1 MNELINAAPQTIPAI
16 YQWGIEVIKTVQLI
30 SNPYLTEAVKIFT
43 DVSTYGFAVLVPLIY
58 IWCIDYKKGLHLFYV
73 LTFGTGISDG
83 IKFILKV
90 PRPYTYVPQ
99 IMLKTE
105 SSFSTPSGHSF
116 TGALIYPSV
125 LLYGKDIQLKTKSK
139 VILAILFPFLIG
151 LSRIYLGV
159 HYPTDVL
166 AGWLLG
172 GIIFTVFILFVDR
185 IEKCISEFS
194 KSFSKFSSKNIKSVK
209 FAAAA
214 IFVFII
220 ILINRE
226 TSDMAGALF
235 GLAFGNIYI
244 YEPLQ
249 INFDASNG
257 TFIKKLVRFIL
268 GVLCSSIPILVF
280 YFAGMN
286 SNHPQ
291 FRLYTFLEFSTAG
304 TIVSGIMP
312 IIFLKLKLEN

>member
-1 MNELINAAPQTIPAI
+1 MNELTNAVPQTIPVI
-16 YQWGIEVIKTVQLI
+16 YQWGIAVIKAVQTI

-43 DVSTYGFAVLVPLIY
+43 DVSTYWFAVLVPLMY

-73 LTFGTGISDG
+73 LTFGAGINHG
-83 IKFILKV
+83 IKSVLRV
-90 PRPYTYVPQ
+90 PRPYTYVPE

-125 LLYGKDIQLKTKSK
+125 LLYGEDIRLKTKIK
-139 VILAILFPFLIG
+139 IMLAILFPFLIG

-159 HYPTDVL
+159 HYPADVL

-172 GIIFTVFILFVDR
+172 GIISTVFILFVNR
-185 IEKCISEFS
+185 IEKRVSE
-194 KSFSKFSSKNIKSVK
+194 FSKFSSKNMKSIK

-226 TSDMAGALF
+226 TPNTAGALF

-249 INFDASNG
+249 INFDASRG
-257 TFIKKLVRFIL
+257 ALLKKLFRFML
-268 GVLCSSIPILVF
+268 GGIISAIPVAIF
-280 YFAGMN
+280 YFAGIHT
-286 SNHPQ
+286 NHPQ
-291 FRLYTFLEFSTAG
+291 FRLYSFLEFAAAG

-312 IIFLKLKLEN
+312 LIFSKLKLGY